1 MMRCGI
7 ALGSNLGNRLSHLRK
22 AWHLLAHLHHGAGS
36 QLTSPVYE
44 TAPVDCPAGSDDFL
58 NAVVEWEVPDDS
70 DPCLL
75 LDRLHEIEK
84 IMGRPEERSRNSP
97 RTLDLDLLYCG
108 DLVITTPG
116 LVLPHPRLTERRFV
130 LEPLADI
137 NPGLI
142 LPGQSLPASALLTK
156 LAASTSEP
164 PLRIAFA
171 GDWWR

>member
-22 AWHLLAHLHHGAGS
+22 AWQLLAPLHHGAGS

-108 DLVITTPG
+108 DLVTTTPG

-130 LEPLADI
+130 LEPLAAT
-137 NPGLI
+137 GR
-142 LPGQSLPASALLTK
+142 SLT
-156 LAASTSEP
+156 
-164 PLRIAFA
+164 
-171 GDWWR
+171 GV

>member
-7 ALGSNLGNRLSHLRK
+7 ALGSNLGNRLSHLRQ
-22 AWHLLAHLHHGAGS
+22 AWQLLAPLHRGAGS

-58 NAVVEWEVPDDS
+58 NAVVEWEVPDES
-70 DPCLL
+70 DPLL
-75 LDRLHEIEK
+75 LLNRLHEIEK

-108 DLVITTPG
+108 NLVITAPG
-116 LVLPHPRLTERRFV
+116 LTLPHPRLTERRFV

-142 LPGQSLPASALLTK
+142 LPGQSLPVSTLLTK
-156 LAASTSEP
+156 LVASTAEP